1 MSGATTRLQF
11 RPGLRSLRVRLV
23 VGFVT
28 VAFLTGAAAIGLVW
42 LAVLVYELGFAPYAS
57 PTLNL
62 LFLVAV
68 LVVTVLGLLV
78 LSVGLAL
85 LVAGRVLRSVR
96 QLADAAERI
105 ARGELSVELP
115 VSGRDE
121 LSHLVAT
128 FNTMAASLRCHV
140 EQLRK
145 MEAQS
150 RRFVADVSHELRT
163 PLAALTAVVDVL
175 EAASGQMEGEA
186 GAAARLVSRETRN
199 LNRLVD
205 DLIEMSRLD
214 AGTAA
219 LKLEDTDVA
228 AAVEGCLNLRGWADQ
243 VAVDIPARTVV
254 RVDPRRFDVI
264 VANLVGNA
272 LRHGAPPVT
281 IMARILRREAR
292 RWLVL
297 EVADRGPGLAPQV
310 LPYIFDRFYKA
321 DSARSR
327 SGGSGLASRSQ
338 RRTPG
343 CTAAA
348 SSRTTAAAA
357 ARSSSSGYQSTR
369 TTMVVTVEARL

>member
-1 MSGATTRLQF
+1 MSTPTTRIRY

-28 VAFLTGAAAIGLVW
+28 VAFLTGAAAVALLW
-42 LAVLVYELGFAPYAS
+42 LAVLVTRRNLDPSGNRM
-57 PTLNL
+57 LNF
-62 LFLVAV
+62 LFLAAV
-68 LVVTVLGLLV
+68 LVVTVTGLLV
-78 LSVGLAL
+78 LSVSLAL
-85 LVAGRVLRSVR
+85 LAAGRVLRPVR

-105 ARGELSVELP
+105 AQGQLTVQLP
-115 VSGRDE
+115 VTGGDE

-128 FNTMAASLRCHV
+128 FNAMASSLRHHV
-140 EQLRK
+140 EQLRR

-175 EAASGQMEGEA
+175 EEASGQMEGEA

-219 LKLEDTDVA
+219 LRLEDTDVA
-228 AAVEGCLNLRGWADQ
+228 AAIQGCLGLRGWTDE
-243 VAVDIPARTVV
+243 VSVEVPAGTVV
-254 RVDPRRFDVI
+254 RVDPRRFDVTL
-264 VANLVGNA
+264 ANLIGNA

-281 IMARILRREAR
+281 VEVRTGYVRGQ
-292 RWLVL
+292 RWMTVA
-297 EVADRGPGLAPQV
+297 VADHGPGLAPQV

-327 SGGSGLASRSQ
+327 SAGSGLGLAI
-338 RRTPG
+338 
-343 CTAAA
+343 AVAN
-348 SSRTTAAAA
+348 
-357 ARSSSSGYQSTR
+357 
-369 TTMVVTVEARL
+369 ARLHGGDISADNRRGGGAVFTLRLPAGAAVVSG